1 MCRVVCRNGKYNC
14 VLQNCIVTKITVV
27 KTEEHVMKTS
37 IINTSATVC
46 LALPEGTVKQVSSSV
61 VLLMCTLVGASI
73 VAPFALKRNT
83 YVYSRTSVLGTFVQV
98 VPDCSK
104 IIICTALYSWF

>member
-37 IINTSATVC
+37 IINTSATVS
-46 LALPEGTVKQVSSSV
+46 LALPADTVKQVSSSV
-61 VLLMCTLVGASI
+61 ALLMCTLVGASI
-73 VAPFALKRNT
+73 VAPFALKRIL
-83 YVYSRTSVLGTFVQV
+83 TSILECRFQVLLLRSFQ
-98 VPDCSK
+98 PAAK
-104 IIICTALYSWF
+104 